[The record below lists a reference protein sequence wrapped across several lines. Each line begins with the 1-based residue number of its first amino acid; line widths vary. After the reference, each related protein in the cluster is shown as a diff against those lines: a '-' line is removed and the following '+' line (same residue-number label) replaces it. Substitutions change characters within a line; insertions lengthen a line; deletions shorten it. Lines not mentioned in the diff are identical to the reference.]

1 MADLG
6 RGALVRGAGVNI
18 GMSRSAEIS
27 SRSAVA
33 RRLRGDE
40 DAPAEAV
47 VTPALSS
54 TVDGSNFGRRRRGK
68 DRAKKRARRGS
79 ATDIFVRNIV
89 NRGLLPAV
97 VKVDDAGTGC
107 MDFWRKFERLAAT
120 YDHREPYTPAA
131 SPGLTMFTTWYTDI
145 GFVDPPSM
153 MEDEA
158 LTTLMQESLKGAK
171 NGLRRNIRMSLAAAF
186 KSHLGTARRVV
197 DYITRDGTVE
207 EPVKSFAC
215 RPFLSS
221 RLYRKFRTPV
231 SPYGTSLA
239 PLDDRI
245 TPNEEKE
252 ALDIGITWMTAI
264 YYAITQVLGK
274 YGRSILALERDP
286 YYSVL
291 CRELKIDEADSI
303 WLRPDRDG
311 SESDKAW
318 SSTLWSNSLM
328 LSLLGLRSG
337 AKDGKDYP
345 FADIG
350 LNLEG
355 LCMLQ
360 MHSLFVSSAQA
371 RAPSISKVCQARDDT
386 TSDWHDRS
394 EESDDMP
401 GDNEDE
407 WNIPIHWE
415 TYTSWADGKLPE
427 KGFMG
432 ILKCIQICRR
442 WFRSDIHSIQLDEE
456 GRICV
461 RDSDIAIN
469 DGDLR
474 LCRAIR
480 YRATQLR
487 LINCPRASVRRLP
500 RPSHAPTVNSMNE
513 SDDIEQAMGAPSAA
527 SAPSFLDYMEYSGS
541 DTNP

>member
-6 RGALVRGAGVNI
+6 RGARVRGAGVNI
-18 GMSRSAEIS
+18 RMSRSAEIS

-131 SPGLTMFTTWYTDI
+131 SPGLTMFTMWYTDI

-158 LTTLMQESLKGAK
+158 LTTLMQESLEGAK
-171 NGLRRNIRMSLAAAF
+171 NRLRRNIRLSLAAAF
-186 KSHLGTARRVV
+186 KAHLGTARRVV
-197 DYITRDGTVE
+197 DCITRDGTVE

-215 RPFLSS
+215 RPLLSS
-221 RLYRKFRTPV
+221 RLYRKFGTPV
-231 SPYGTSLA
+231 SPYGTNLA

-264 YYAITQVLGK
+264 YCAITQVLGK

-337 AKDGKDYP
+337 AKDGKDFP

-355 LCMLQ
+355 LY
-360 MHSLFVSSAQA
+360 
-371 RAPSISKVCQARDDT
+371 
-386 TSDWHDRS
+386 RS

-432 ILKCIQICRR
+432 ILKCIQTCRR

-487 LINCPRASVRRLP
+487 LINCPRASVSRLP

-541 DTNP
+541 DTKP